1 MRNARPVTTA
11 KPLSAR
17 SESNLPGIPLD
28 HNMRI
33 YMNEAASTPLLS
45 PDEEKQLAIRIRN
58 GDEEAVDHLVRAN
71 LRLVVKIAQDYANF
85 GLALEDLIAE
95 GNIGMLTAARR
106 FDPEKG
112 AKFSTYAAFWIKQAI
127 RRALSNQ
134 ISTVRLPVH
143 IREKI
148 SRVRKVAQTL
158 AAEMGS
164 EPTKQD
170 ISRTTGIPM
179 KTLEF
184 LASVNLQPMSLDA
197 PIADDSEMTFEATLA
212 DVEASSADEQMICEE
227 TLERIE
233 PMLDSLDAR
242 ERSIILHRFGLDGRP
257 VRTLDQI
264 GAEYGV
270 TRERIRQIQN
280 VALKKMR
287 RVFSRLEQP
296 TPFQLLSSE
305 S

>member
-170 ISRTTGIPM
+170 ISRATGIPM

>member
-1 MRNARPVTTA
+1 MN
-11 KPLSAR
+11 
-17 SESNLPGIPLD
+17 PLD
-28 HNMRI
+28 YNMRI
-33 YMNEAASTPLLS
+33 DMNEASATPLLS
-45 PDEEKQLAIRIRN
+45 PDEEQQLARRIKN

-85 GLALEDLIAE
+85 GMPLEDLIAE

-112 AKFSTYAAFWIKQAI
+112 AKFSTYAAFWIKQGI

-143 IREKI
+143 VREKI
-148 SRVRKVAQTL
+148 SRVRKVAQSL
-158 AAEMGS
+158 AAEMGC
-164 EPTKQD
+164 EPTRQD
-170 ISRTTGIPM
+170 ISRATGIPM
-179 KTLEF
+179 KTLDF
-184 LASVNLQPMSLDA
+184 LSSVNLQPMSLDA
-197 PIADDSEMTFEATLA
+197 PIGDDTKTTLEATLA
-212 DVEASSADEQMICEE
+212 DSDASSADEQMICEE

-233 PMLDSLDAR
+233 PMLDALDAR

-264 GAEYGV
+264 GADYGV

-280 VALKKMR
+280 DALKKMR
-287 RVFSRLEQP
+287 RVFSRLEEP
-296 TPFQLLSSE
+296 SPVELLYSKS
-305 S
+305 